1 MEIEA
6 NKLKSSLDSG
16 QLAPLYYIAGTEIL
30 LVQESAQAIIEAAN
44 QAGFDEVVRTEVG
57 SRKDWDGVLVDAASP
72 SLFAEKRLFDVT
84 MTTNTIDKESSATIK
99 TYLRDPDPN
108 AILLARGKTFT
119 YQHRSLAWFKNLVA
133 NAVVV
138 IAEPLSGPQF
148 NRWLDARARAFRL
161 NLSDEA
167 IDELANLTDG
177 NLLAAH
183 QELEKLALVFL
194 NSTEVIGIDSLTKLN
209 WSTGN
214 TFGLIDAATQ
224 GQAAMV
230 GKILKA
236 VIRDGT
242 DPLSVVGLI
251 ALQLRRMHA
260 FVLGEQA
267 RLPRRLQAASRR
279 IGRETLESLL
289 IECSHVDS
297 QRKGVLTG
305 DPWQSIQALLLAM
318 SGKPEIPLV
327 ETTVAWRTID
337 YES

>member
-1 MEIEA
+1 MELDA
-6 NKLKSSLDSG
+6 NKLKSSLGSG
-16 QLAPLYYIAGTEIL
+16 QLAPLYYIAGTEVL
-30 LVQESAQAIIEAAN
+30 LVKESAQAVIEAAN
-44 QAGFDEVVRTEVG
+44 QTGFDEVVRTEVG
-57 SRKDWDGVLVDAASP
+57 SKKDWDGVLVDAASP
-72 SLFAEKRLFDVT
+72 SLFAEKRLFDVS
-84 MTTNTIDKESSATIK
+84 MTTNTIDKDSSATIK
-99 TYLRDPDPN
+99 AYLENPDPN
-108 AILLARGKTFT
+108 AILLVKGKTFT
-119 YQHRSLAWFKNLVA
+119 YQHRSSAWFKSLAA

-138 IAEPLSGPQF
+138 ICEQLSGSQF
-148 NRWLDARARAFRL
+148 NRWLDARARSFRL
-161 NLSDEA
+161 NLTDEA
-167 IDELANLTDG
+167 IEELANLTDG
-177 NLLAAH
+177 NLLAAQ
-183 QELEKLALVFL
+183 QELEKLALIFL
-194 NSTEVIGIDSLTKLN
+194 NSTEVIGIDSLTKMN

-224 GQAAMV
+224 GHAAKV
-230 GKILKA
+230 GEILKA

-279 IGRETLESLL
+279 IGRETLERLL

-305 DPWQSIQALLLAM
+305 DPWQTIQALLLAM
-318 SGKPEIPLV
+318 SGKSAIPLV
-327 ETTVAWRTID
+327 ESTVSWRTID